1 MMIEKKRRGSK
12 KLLFSTHLFWLVR
25 GETRAR
31 VEHEGRRKL
40 QALALKCIHRKCN
53 TELHNYYSTAA
64 ASCAPSRFFFL
75 HRRSHVAIQTFSK
88 GYFPDLLD
96 ILYLALDFSALLTPL
111 SAEVALA
118 ATAT

>member
-1 MMIEKKRRGSK
+1 MMIEKERRGSK

-53 TELHNYYSTAA
+53 TELHNYYSTVQQQQPLVPLL
-64 ASCAPSRFFFL
+64 ASSSCIEEAMLQFKHFPKVIFQICWIFF
-75 HRRSHVAIQTFSK
+75 I
-88 GYFPDLLD
+88 
-96 ILYLALDFSALLTPL
+96 
-111 SAEVALA
+111 
-118 ATAT
+118 